1 MEILENIIDG
11 LGVVLGLAFI
21 YFTVKPR
28 KSLIGSF
35 FKKFY
40 GRMTIGSIFFTLGFV
55 TDLNIYF
62 GFNESIVE
70 IIHHIS
76 LLVAALIF
84 VIISV
89 SLPKEISEYMERK
102 GGNSET
108 L

>member
-11 LGVVLGLAFI
+11 LGVILGLAFI
-21 YFTVKPR
+21 YFTVRPR

-40 GRMTIGSIFFTLGFV
+40 GRMMIGSIFFTLGFV
-55 TDLNIYF
+55 TDLNVHL
-62 GFNESIVE
+62 GLNEAIIE

-76 LLVAALIF
+76 LLIAALIF
-84 VIISV
+84 VIMSV
-89 SLPKEISEYMERK
+89 SLPKEISEYMEGK
-102 GGNSET
+102 NSSSGT